1 MSYRSVHCGDGSLRA
16 PGAQSRAVRRPPPPP
31 CGLVTR
37 ERRRRF
43 SPRGNLGDRPC
54 ADGGRRMCPRY
65 PEPHAAGC
73 VGPLATLSNFFRTM
87 NRRAWFV
94 RALKPGRHR
103 QLPNRRLGSAL
114 RSSVPRRGTSAHV
127 SQSKAGSGSGSARGR
142 GLYGVWGGQESR
154 VRAPTFFDQHVLCD
168 R

>member
-43 SPRGNLGDRPC
+43 SASALGDRPC

-73 VGPLATLSNFFRTM
+73 VGPLATLSNYESARVVC
-87 NRRAWFV
+87 N
-94 RALKPGRHR
+94 ALKPGRHR

-127 SQSKAGSGSGSARGR
+127 SQSNAGSGSGSARGR